1 MWQSNHN
8 FPYIWEQNARKGH
21 FSVLY
26 WILNMRIE
34 VPCKVTLY
42 TRDLEFL
49 HAVMGGWSVE
59 RFLPTADRSKSLS
72 NLWETL
78 TTASDLPLPLG
89 PPPSTYPKSHQLFER
104 ISNN

>member
-8 FPYIWEQNARKGH
+8 FPWEQNAKKATFLSRTIH
-21 FSVLY
+21 FY

-34 VPCKVTLY
+34 VPCSKVTLY

-59 RFLPTADRSKSLS
+59 RLLPTADRSKSLS

-78 TTASDLPLPLG
+78 TTASDLPLPR
-89 PPPSTYPKSHQLFER
+89 PPFYIPKVTPTFRQDFK
-104 ISNN
+104 